1 MTQNAPDILRS
12 FFKRWPVFY
21 YFVAVIFGPLM
32 FGGLSPQ
39 KFLKKYHRSGKTLN
53 IGSGPK
59 KLGPGITNVD
69 IYPYQGVDI
78 VADASSIPVPT
89 DSVARIISDN
99 VLEHIINPKLAV
111 AEMHRILLP
120 GGLAYVCIPYMYPFH
135 ASPNDFQRW
144 THAGMRELMKGFE
157 ILEMGVRAGPFSTI
171 TVMLCYLCATI
182 FAFGS
187 ERLYWILVNIFMV
200 TFFPIKLL
208 DLIFNRWPFAKNMAA
223 VLYCVV
229 EKQ

>member
-78 VADASSIPVPT
+78 VADAL
-89 DSVARIISDN
+89 N
-99 VLEHIINPKLAV
+99 
-111 AEMHRILLP
+111 LP
-120 GGLAYVCIPYMYPFH
+120 F
-135 ASPNDFQRW
+135 
-144 THAGMRELMKGFE
+144 
-157 ILEMGVRAGPFSTI
+157 
-171 TVMLCYLCATI
+171 
-182 FAFGS
+182 
-187 ERLYWILVNIFMV
+187 
-200 TFFPIKLL
+200 
-208 DLIFNRWPFAKNMAA
+208 
-223 VLYCVV
+223 
-229 EKQ
+229 